1 MEDYLSLQLERQEA
15 NRAKR
20 AAIALQEAKLKALQD
35 TLGNYGDYKYVDLED
50 FIDPDNQNWQD
61 YTYRVSSPLVGIK
74 EHINAGT
81 PVGMLIQQIRD
92 AKNTDDVKK
101 QLEVWNSYK
110 PLDSSDNGTSY
121 IRYFIPGFGAYRNT
135 PSIGNRPIQTIAG
148 GTGGAQGV
156 VTGGST
162 QGTQT
167 GGTGGIPSTQG
178 VQGAQAGAK
187 PGNAVAGGGVQGS
200 NNGSGSAQGA
210 KTGSTG
216 GTYAS
221 AGVPR
226 GGTKTIGY
234 DPNPGNISLAYA
246 MRNAP
251 EQERRTALINKWNQ
265 EHGISYVTGKDG
277 LIYRTDPQH
286 PNGYVDPFKND
297 LSKTGS
303 TGYATGQG
311 MLTSGSNG
319 TYATGEGI
327 KDANGNVLTNPGGD
341 WEYQYALKNP
351 QYGLGMMGK
360 MSDAQRNYLQAVS
373 DDMGYNY
380 NFRGATRF
388 V

>member
-35 TLGNYGDYKYVDLED
+35 TIGNYGNFKYVDLED
-50 FIDPDNQNWQD
+50 FIDPDNQNWND
-61 YTYRVSSPLVGIK
+61 YKWSRLPAFESAK
-74 EHINAGT
+74 RQEHINAGT

-110 PLDSSDNGTSY
+110 PLDSSDNGISY
-121 IRYFIPGFGAYRNT
+121 IRYFSPGFGAYRNT

-162 QGTQT
+162 QGMQT

-187 PGNAVAGGGVQGS
+187 PGNAVAGGG
-200 NNGSGSAQGA
+200 AQGA
-210 KTGSTG
+210 QAGN

-221 AGVPR
+221 AGVAK

-265 EHGISYVTGKDG
+265 EHGISYATGKDG

-360 MSDAQRNYLQAVS
+360 MSDAQKNYLQAVS
-373 DDMGYNY
+373 NDMGYKY
-380 NFRGATRF
+380 NFTGATRF

>member
-1 MEDYLSLQLERQEA
+1 MQDP
-15 NRAKR
+15 ND
-20 AAIALQEAKLKALQD
+20 LQEAAYRYHKAQQQQQAQYEALQQAKLEALQQ
-35 TLGNYGDYKYVDLED
+35 TLGNYGNFKYADLED
-50 FIDPDNQNWQD
+50 FIDPDNQNWAD
-61 YTYRVSSPLVGIK
+61 YEYGYKLPSFFKRQGHIGFDRPAAHFIK
-74 EHINAGT
+74 SIRNAEN
-81 PVGMLIQQIRD
+81 I
-92 AKNTDDVKK
+92 DDVKK
-101 QLEVWNSYK
+101 QSELWNLYD
-110 PLDSSDNGTSY
+110 PLSSQGNARKY
-121 IRYFIPGFGAYRNT
+121 ILFMSA
-135 PSIGNRPIQTIAG
+135 GNNPYGGSRPVFPTADESDPVKTTAG
-148 GTGGAQGV
+148 G
-156 VTGGST
+156 T
-162 QGTQT
+162 QGTQGVQGAKT
-167 GGTGGIPSTQG
+167 GNAVAKSGTQGSNNGSGG
-178 VQGAQAGAK
+178 VQGAQAG
-187 PGNAVAGGGVQGS
+187 N
-200 NNGSGSAQGA
+200 
-210 KTGSTG
+210 

-221 AGVPR
+221 AGVAK

-234 DPNPGNISLAYA
+234 DPNPGNVSLAYA

-265 EHGISYVTGKDG
+265 ENGISYATGKDG

-319 TYATGEGI
+319 TYATGGGI

-360 MSDAQRNYLQAVS
+360 MSDAQKNYLQAVS
-373 DDMGYNY
+373 NNMGYKY
-380 NFRGATRF
+380 NFTGATRF

>member
-1 MEDYLSLQLERQEA
+1 MEDLSTLQQEIRESYEA
-15 NRAKR
+15 NKAYEARK
-20 AAIALQEAKLKALQD
+20 AAEYRKDYEASKAADDLQQAKLKALQN
-35 TLGNYGDYKYVDLED
+35 TIGNYGNFRYADLED
-50 FIDPDNQNWQD
+50 FIDPDNQNWAD
-61 YTYRVSSPLVGIK
+61 YEYGYKLPSFFKRQGRVGAASPIGIFIS
-74 EHINAGT
+74 H
-81 PVGMLIQQIRD
+81 IRD
-92 AKNTDDVKK
+92 AENIDDVKK
-101 QLEVWNSYK
+101 QLELWNSYK
-110 PLDSSDNGTSY
+110 PLDLPHNGESY
-121 IRYFIPGFGAYRNT
+121 VNHFLYGLSNADYGG
-135 PSIGNRPIQTIAG
+135 SRPIFPTTDESDPVKTTASG
-148 GTGGAQGV
+148 VQGM
-156 VTGGST
+156 
-162 QGTQT
+162 QG
-167 GGTGGIPSTQG
+167 TQG
-178 VQGAQAGAK
+178 VQGAK
-187 PGNAVAGGGVQGS
+187 TGNAVAKGGTQGS
-200 NNGSGSAQGA
+200 NNGSGGAQAGN
-210 KTGSTG
+210 

-221 AGVPR
+221 ADVAK

-234 DPNPGNISLAYA
+234 DPNPGNVSLAYA

-265 EHGISYVTGKDG
+265 ENGISYATGKDG

-360 MSDAQRNYLQAVS
+360 MSDAQKNYLQAVS
-373 DDMGYNY
+373 NNMGYNY
-380 NFRGATRF
+380 NFTGATRF